1 MPILKSE
8 GVVLRRIKYSETSL
22 IVTFYT
28 KDQGKI
34 SLIAKGARN
43 PKSKFVGALEPAT
56 YASIVYYHK
65 DSRDLQLLSE
75 IEILQSNSSIIENL
89 RKSAVAMAILNLVD
103 STLTEVE
110 PNEDVYGLLV
120 NTLSALNSEKQDVA
134 LLWYFEIQLLKM
146 IGFEIDVHNPEGV
159 KTQSRLKGEALRIF
173 EELETA
179 KLPDIG
185 VGGFTRGAFRKINRF
200 FSEYF
205 KYHVEGMKRAKA
217 LSFVENLI

>member
-8 GVVLRRIKYSETSL
+8 GVVLRRIKFSETSL

-28 KDQGKI
+28 KDHGKL
-34 SLIAKGARN
+34 SLMAKGARN

-65 DSRDLQLLSE
+65 DSRELQLLSE

-134 LLWYFEIQLLKM
+134 LLWYFEIQILKL

-159 KTQSRLKGEALRIF
+159 KTQSKLKGEALKVF
-173 EELETA
+173 EDLEIA
-179 KLPDIG
+179 ELPDIG
-185 VGGFTRGAFRKINRF
+185 IGDFTRGTFRKINRF

-205 KYHVEGMKRAKA
+205 EYHVEGMKRAKA